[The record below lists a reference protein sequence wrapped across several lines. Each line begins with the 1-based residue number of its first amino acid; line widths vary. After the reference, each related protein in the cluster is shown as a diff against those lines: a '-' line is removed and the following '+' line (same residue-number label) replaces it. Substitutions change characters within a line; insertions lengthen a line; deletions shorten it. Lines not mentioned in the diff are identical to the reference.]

1 MFKHMLQ
8 RLSPDFKWFFSQDC
22 ATFEMRTSEKSLN
35 AEDVRE
41 CCDEDLYLSGLKKS
55 SVGKSIAVIL
65 TEASVH
71 HGVLEIKVSDQS
83 MDCCFT
89 QQD

>member
-8 RLSPDFKWFFSQDC
+8 SLSPDFKWFFSQDC
-22 ATFEMRTSEKSLN
+22 VTFEIKTSEKSLD
-35 AEDVRE
+35 AEYVSY
-41 CCDEDLYLSGLKKS
+41 CCDKLSGLKKS
-55 SVGKSIAVIL
+55 SVGKSIEVIL
-65 TEASVH
+65 TAVSVQK
-71 HGVLEIKVSDQS
+71 GVLEIKVLDQS

>member
-22 ATFEMRTSEKSLN
+22 ATFEIKTSEKSLD
-35 AEDVRE
+35 ADYVTD
-41 CCDEDLYLSGLKKS
+41 CCDGDPNLRGLKES
-55 SVGKSIAVIL
+55 SVGKSIEVIL
-65 TEASVH
+65 TEVSDLK
-71 HGVLEIKVSDQS
+71 GVLEIKVLDQS